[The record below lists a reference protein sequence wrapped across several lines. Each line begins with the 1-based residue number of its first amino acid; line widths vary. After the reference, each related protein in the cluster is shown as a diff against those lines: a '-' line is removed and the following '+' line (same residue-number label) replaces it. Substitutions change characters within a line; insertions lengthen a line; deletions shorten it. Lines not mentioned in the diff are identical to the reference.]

1 MVRNFTPHDIV
12 IVRQAG
18 NLVLKSEGIARI
30 SQETKIV
37 DSMEGIPLSISRFRE
52 DLWIG

>member
-12 IVRQAG
+12 IVRG
-18 NLVLKSEGIARI
+18 KRKLVLKSEGIARI

>member
-1 MVRNFTPHDIV
+1 MIKNFTPHDIV
-12 IVRQAG
+12 IVREEG
-18 NLVLKSEGIARI
+18 NLILKSEGIARI

-37 DSMEGIPLSISRFRE
+37 DSMEGIPLSVSRFRE